1 LGGAD
6 FLLLLLLLLHARRR
20 RRGREGGREPTAIVF
35 VLLVHF
41 LGFGFFFLVFIF
53 GCAVV

>member
-6 FLLLLLLLLHARRR
+6 FLLLLLLLLHARWR

-41 LGFGFFFLVFIF
+41 LGFFLLVFIF